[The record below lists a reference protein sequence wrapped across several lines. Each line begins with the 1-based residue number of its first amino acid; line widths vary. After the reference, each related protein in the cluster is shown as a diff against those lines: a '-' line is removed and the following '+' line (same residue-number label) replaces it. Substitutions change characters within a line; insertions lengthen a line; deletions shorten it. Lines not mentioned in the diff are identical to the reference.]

1 MARRARAVSSVILA
15 LFLVALC
22 GVNGALAQEC
32 AVGCTSEKSAA
43 AKLRRAERERDAFQS
58 DAAARAEEVTTIR
71 EEMRTRAEE
80 AKRAAKE
87 MKRVNAAL
95 SAAESELSAAA
106 ADAKATETRRAAET
120 RALEDKIE
128 NLRDELARTKQ
139 RDSLRVKMLEEKL
152 LTAEEA
158 WVPVWFQRRTEP
170 ARQRAAQAIEVGKK
184 KTQEAVE
191 IGQKKTAEAVRFGQK
206 KTAEAVRFGKENIP
220 KVVDAVEKKTKKV
233 VEVGKEQT
241 VKVVNAANEHIP
253 KVVNAGK
260 DAVGKVSKHVGEI
273 PKKMKVL
280 KELKADLKEARK
292 IHDAKM
298 KTGKAPKKLP
308 KKFST
313 RQAMRAL
320 DLMEESSSLWRHV
333 VSKISTVGILNK
345 IVAPV
350 KGEVVRIYSALH
362 KSYHKRFIP
371 WTQRVRA
378 ATAKSVGTKL
388 ATLILNL
395 PADVIAKLPFNA
407 SAYTV
412 EELAA
417 KLADGLWAIILSIIA
432 IAILRDIFIVP
443 SDETVATYT
452 IMKVPEQNGVDV
464 LIRLPRVESMDEI
477 DFRFDAAFNE
487 ISIDAEDAGHSELI
501 SVPKCKTGI
510 KRWAK
515 PEPVFLEGEEVVLVE
530 LRPVGSKT
538 SNGRTRREADPTP
551 PPSVPFAAVNK
562 RAAANKKTSNGSTR
576 ASTRA
581 TRNRG

>member
-15 LFLVALC
+15 LLVALC
-22 GVNGALAQEC
+22 GVNCAFAQEC

-43 AKLRRAERERDAFQS
+43 ARLRRAERERDAFQS

-71 EEMRTRAEE
+71 EEIRTRAEE

-120 RALEDKIE
+120 RALEEKIE
-128 NLRDELARTKQ
+128 TLRDELARTKQ

-184 KTQEAVE
+184 KTQEVVE

-320 DLMEESSSLWRHV
+320 DLMEEGSSLWRHV

-538 SNGRTRREADPTP
+538 SNGQTRREADPTP

>member
-1 MARRARAVSSVILA
+1 MARRGGRGALSRVVLTLVVLALCAVRAVR
-15 LFLVALC
+15 
-22 GVNGALAQEC
+22 AQEC
-32 AVGCTSEKSAA
+32 AVGCTAEKAA
-43 AKLRRAERERDAFQS
+43 AARLKRAERERDAFQS
-58 DAAARAEEVTTIR
+58 DANARAEEVATIR
-71 EEMRTRAEE
+71 REMRTQAEE
-80 AKRAAKE
+80 MKRTEEE
-87 MKRVNAAL
+87 MKRVSASLSATKSEL
-95 SAAESELSAAA
+95 SAAESN
-106 ADAKATETRRAAET
+106 AKATETRRATET
-120 RALEDKIE
+120 RELEEKIE
-128 NLRDELARTKQ
+128 NLRDELSRTKKK
-139 RDSLRVKMLEEKL
+139 DSLRVKILEEQL

-170 ARQRAAQAIEVGKK
+170 ARKRAAQAIEMGKK
-184 KTQEAVE
+184 KTQEVVE
-191 IGQKKTAEAVRFGQK
+191 LGQKKTAEALQ
-206 KTAEAVRFGKENIP
+206 FGKESIP
-220 KVVDAVEKKTKKV
+220 KMVDAVEKKTKKV

-241 VKVVNAANEHIP
+241 AKVVNAANEHIP

-260 DAVGKVSKHVGEI
+260 DVVDKVSKQVGEI

-292 IHDAKM
+292 IHDVKM

-308 KKFST
+308 EKFST

-320 DLMEESSSLWRHV
+320 DLMEEGSSLWRHV
-333 VSKISTVGILNK
+333 VSEISAVGILNK

-350 KGEVVRIYSALH
+350 KGEVVRIYGALH

-371 WTQRVRA
+371 WTHRVRA

-388 ATLILNL
+388 ATFILNL
-395 PADVIAKLPFNA
+395 PTEVIAKLPFNV
-407 SAYTV
+407 SIYTV
-412 EELAA
+412 EELAV
-417 KLADGLWAIILSIIA
+417 KLADSLWAVILSVIA

-443 SDETVATYT
+443 SNETVATYS

-515 PEPVFLEGEEVVLVE
+515 PEPIFLEGEEVVLVE

-538 SNGRTRREADPTP
+538 SNGQTRREADPPP
-551 PPSVPFAAVNK
+551 PPSVPFAVVNK
-562 RAAANKKTSNGSTR
+562 RATADKKTSNGSTR
-576 ASTRA
+576 ASTRS
-581 TRNRG
+581 TRSRR

>member
-15 LFLVALC
+15 LLVALC
-22 GVNGALAQEC
+22 GVNGAFAQEC

-191 IGQKKTAEAVRFGQK
+191 IGQK